1 MPPKRRTEKDAG
13 LLAGSDRTDAHFAAT
28 AGRSDLL
35 EEAMEQNIDLSHA
48 DKDGM
53 TALHC
58 ACARSARGCV
68 RLLLGVLND
77 EKRSHAL
84 RVDEAWVDAR
94 DRQGR
99 TALHH
104 ASIRGDP
111 SIVEMLV
118 AAGADPAS
126 TSKANK
132 TPADLAGSSGAFAA
146 LAAATR
152 AVDRRERFEGAALRS
167 HVARA
172 KAPGGVFALLE
183 AARRE
188 EAELAAE
195 TAMLDSLHREAEERV
210 LLQRQLNMEAAAEKK
225 QLERRETRRRLRAEK
240 KAAQEALL
248 SDKLDAGIT
257 AAASEPPALESAGD
271 E

>member
-1 MPPKRRTEKDAG
+1 M
-13 LLAGSDRTDAHFAAT
+13 
-28 AGRSDLL
+28 
-35 EEAMEQNIDLSHA
+35 
-48 DKDGM
+48 
-53 TALHC
+53 
-58 ACARSARGCV
+58 

-94 DRQGR
+94 DKQGR

-104 ASIRGDP
+104 AAVRGDP

-172 KAPGGVFALLE
+172 KAPGGVLRSWRPR
-183 AARRE
+183 AARAGRGRDG
-188 EAELAAE
+188 A
-195 TAMLDSLHREAEERV
+195 DSLHRGPGPR
-210 LLQRQLNMEAAAEKK
+210 LLQRQLNMEA
-225 QLERRETRRRLRAEK
+225 ERE
-240 KAAQEALL
+240 KAARAA
-248 SDKLDAGIT
+248 D
-257 AAASEPPALESAGD
+257 AAAAGGK
-271 E
+271 EAARGAVR